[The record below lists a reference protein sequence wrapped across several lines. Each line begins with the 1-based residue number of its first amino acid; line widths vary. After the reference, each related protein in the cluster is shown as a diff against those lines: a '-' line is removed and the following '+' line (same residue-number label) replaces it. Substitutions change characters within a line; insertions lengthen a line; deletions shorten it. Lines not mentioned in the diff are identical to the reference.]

1 MIDILDPNMNLPQPP
16 PADASPVEPVKD
28 DSVDIQDQRL
38 EDKKTPTDD
47 DGRKKK
53 KKKRKRDKAEIG
65 GEEIEAESDIE
76 VVSASTDQDDSDEPK
91 IDILI

>member
-1 MIDILDPNMNLPQPP
+1 MIDILDPNMNLPVPP

-47 DGRKKK
+47 DSRKK

-65 GEEIEAESDIE
+65 GQEIEAESDIE
-76 VVSASTDQDDSDEPK
+76 VVSKSTDQDDSDEPK

>member
-16 PADASPVEPVKD
+16 PADANPVEPVKD

-38 EDKKTPTDD
+38 EDKKSPTDD
-47 DGRKKK
+47 HGQR
-53 KKKRKRDKAEIG
+53 KKRKRNRDKAEIG
-65 GEEIEAESDIE
+65 GQEIEAESDIE
-76 VVSASTDQDDSDEPK
+76 VVSKSTDQDDSDEPK